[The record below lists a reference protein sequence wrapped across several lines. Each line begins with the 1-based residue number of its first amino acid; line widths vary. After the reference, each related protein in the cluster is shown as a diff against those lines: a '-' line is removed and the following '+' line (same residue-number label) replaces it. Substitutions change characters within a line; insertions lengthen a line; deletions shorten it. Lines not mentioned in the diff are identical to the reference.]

1 MALHVHNTLTK
12 KKEPFVP
19 AQPKVVR
26 IYTCGL
32 TVYSHM
38 HIGHARTYCF
48 WDLFRRYL
56 EYRGYHVLSVINYT
70 DIDDR
75 IIQRGVWGEGRGT
88 RPAAQHVETGGGVEG
103 AMDLAERFIATFRR
117 DCQALRIKDY
127 SVYTRA
133 TDFIDEQVQ
142 MIQALIDKG
151 HAYVVDGEV
160 FYDVNTCE
168 TYGQLSGRRIEEQ
181 EVGASGR
188 VEEDVTR
195 KRNPADFTLWKPSD
209 AHQPA
214 WNTGESTWPNGRPGW
229 HIECSAMST
238 SLLGNHFDVH
248 GGGIDNMFPHH
259 ENEIAQSEPLCG
271 KPWVRYWLH
280 PNHLVIMK
288 KDLGETQRATAQGSS
303 DEEEKMSKSLGNVI
317 GIEDLLAEHPHDEV
331 RWFYSTQ
338 HYRAKLPFN
347 WELLA
352 QSTQGYTRIKKLVT
366 VLADKLRGKADITLP
381 KSVYASQRTESER
394 VPRMRHQYVA
404 GTFGVSTASF
414 LTRFIEA
421 MDDDLNTP
429 NAAAALFD
437 YVSALYSA
445 GIEQSDDLSSLLAVY
460 RTLVRHLAVF
470 GVEIA
475 ESALYPEIIAE
486 YAVAPSGETK
496 GRGGDGVIDKLLAMR
511 LDARKQ
517 KEFAKADA
525 IRNLLKEAGVFIED
539 TVQGSRWTSNG

>member
-1 MALHVHNTLTK
+1 MRCTALNAPLTTKQGFPMALYVHNTLTK

-75 IIQRGVWGEGRGT
+75 IIQRG
-88 RPAAQHVETGGGVEG
+88 GGAEG
-103 AMDLAERFIATFRR
+103 AMDWAERFIGTFRR
-117 DCQALRIKDY
+117 DCHALRIKDY
-127 SVYTRA
+127 AAYTRA
-133 TDFIDEQVQ
+133 TDFVDEQVQ
-142 MIQALIDKG
+142 MIQQLIAKK

-168 TYGQLSGRRIEEQ
+168 TYGQLSGQRIGEQ

-188 VEEDVTR
+188 VEEDITR
-195 KRNPADFTLWKPSD
+195 KKNPADFTLWKPSD
-209 AHQPA
+209 TNTPA
-214 WNTGESTWPNGRPGW
+214 WTTGEASWPQGRPGW

-288 KDLGETQRATAQGSS
+288 KDLDEAQRATAQGSS
-303 DEEEKMSKSLGNVI
+303 EEEEKMSKSLGNVI
-317 GIEDLLAEHPHDEV
+317 GIADLMAKHPHDEV

-352 QSTQGYTRIKKLVT
+352 QSTQGYVRIKKLVT
-366 VLADKLRGKADITLP
+366 ILADKLRGKDEIALP
-381 KSVYASQRTESER
+381 RSVYASQRAEGER
-394 VPRMRHQYVA
+394 VPRMRHHYVS
-404 GTFGVSTASF
+404 GQFGALTTSF
-414 LTRFIEA
+414 INRFIEA

-429 NAAAALFD
+429 NATAALFD

-445 GIEQSDDLSSLLAVY
+445 GIEQSDDLPSLLAVY
-460 RTLVRHLAVF
+460 RALVRHLNVL

-475 ESALYPEIIAE
+475 EPTLYPEIIAE
-486 YAVAPSGETK
+486 YAVAPSGEAK
-496 GRGGDGVIDKLLAMR
+496 GRGGDNIIDKLLAMR

-525 IRNLLKEAGVFIED
+525 IRNLLKEAGVIIED
-539 TVQGSRWTSNG
+539 TAQGSRWTSSG

>member
-1 MALHVHNTLTK
+1 MRCTALNAPLTTKQGFPMALYVHNTLTK

-75 IIQRGVWGEGRGT
+75 IIQRG
-88 RPAAQHVETGGGVEG
+88 GGAEG
-103 AMDLAERFIATFRR
+103 AMDWAERFIGTFRR
-117 DCQALRIKDY
+117 DCHALRIKDY
-127 SVYTRA
+127 AAYTRA
-133 TDFIDEQVQ
+133 TDFVDEQVQ
-142 MIQALIDKG
+142 MIQQLIAKK

-168 TYGQLSGRRIEEQ
+168 TYGQLSGQRIGEQ

-188 VEEDVTR
+188 VEEDITR
-195 KRNPADFTLWKPSD
+195 KKNPADFTLWKPSD
-209 AHQPA
+209 TNTPA
-214 WNTGESTWPNGRPGW
+214 WTTGEASWPQGRPGW

-288 KDLGETQRATAQGSS
+288 KDLDEAQRATAQGSS
-303 DEEEKMSKSLGNVI
+303 EEEEKMSKSLGNVI
-317 GIEDLLAEHPHDEV
+317 GIADLMAKHPHDEV

-352 QSTQGYTRIKKLVT
+352 QSTQGYVRIKKLVT
-366 VLADKLRGKADITLP
+366 ILADKLRGKDEIALP
-381 KSVYASQRTESER
+381 RSVYASQRAEGER
-394 VPRMRHQYVA
+394 VPRMRHHYVS
-404 GTFGVSTASF
+404 GQFGALTTSF
-414 LTRFIEA
+414 INRFIEA

-429 NAAAALFD
+429 NATAALFD

-445 GIEQSDDLSSLLAVY
+445 GIEQYDDLPSLLAVY
-460 RTLVRHLAVF
+460 RALVRHLNVL

-475 ESALYPEIIAE
+475 EPTLYPEIIAE
-486 YAVAPSGETK
+486 YAVAPSGEAK
-496 GRGGDGVIDKLLAMR
+496 GRGGDNIIDKLLAMR

-525 IRNLLKEAGVFIED
+525 IRNLLKEAGVIIED
-539 TVQGSRWTSNG
+539 TAQGSRWTSSG